1 MATESCDYQLAA
13 DLAANCTVKP
23 VKGIKSHGYIMN
35 YNDIDF
41 EATTRDATNPNIVKA
56 LILKT
61 GAKAYKMYVPGK
73 SPYTGTK
80 KSMVAG
86 TYRNRFNKDVSI
98 VILDNGPDV
107 SHNII
112 DQLANGTFVVV
123 LETKFAGA
131 DMGLRPVL
139 QQQPSMM
146 TNTPMIPKV
155 VGSPHFRRKTL
166 RHLASSSSENHC
178 PQPAQPL
185 PLSSAA
191 HNSAYGK
198 LRKDNG

>member
-13 DLAANCTVKP
+13 DLAASCNVKP

-41 EATTRDATNPNIVKA
+41 ESTTRNAQNPNIVES

-61 GAKAYKMYVPGK
+61 GKKAYRMYVPGK

-80 KSMVAG
+80 KTLSAG

-112 DQLANGTFVVV
+112 DQLANGMFVVV
-123 LETKFAGA
+123 LENKFAGR
-131 DMGLRPVL
+131 DGKNTFEIYGLESGLSATALDDDKYSDDTEGGWLATL
-139 QQQPSMM
+139 QEENAPSSGIFLFNESL
-146 TNTPMIPKV
+146 TGTRAALESLV
-155 VGSPHFRRKTL
+155 SGS
-166 RHLASSSSENHC
+166 
-178 PQPAQPL
+178 
-185 PLSSAA
+185 
-191 HNSAYGK
+191 
-198 LRKDNG
+198 